1 MTRLRLFQSGKLC
14 AAAALLLLAG
24 SAAGQTG
31 RRPEAATDAPAR
43 KLLRRM
49 LQAER
54 GMTVAGTQITTVQR
68 GAGEVTS
75 EQRVLRDGD
84 RRLRQEYKRPGRLAG
99 ETVVDDGAH
108 FWRHNPHAN
117 TLASG
122 PSRLPRQRRRWA
134 QILGQLGRGGLQVRQ
149 KGHAI
154 VAGRECSA
162 VEVGPRPGPRRVFWI
177 DPKTGAQL
185 ASEQFD
191 AVGARQST
199 SRFTEITLNAP
210 LDPHAFDAPQTRPDV
225 RMVAPASPGENLP
238 QAGFSPVPPTYLPPG
253 FGFQSSSVE
262 RFQGRTMIALRYASG
277 PMILSLFETP
287 AAQPGP
293 GPLRVLRPRDG
304 STVVMGHRAGLRVVL
319 VGSLSAEE
327 MRKVA
332 NSIR

>member
-1 MTRLRLFQSGKLC
+1 MTRLRLFQSKKLC
-14 AAAALLLLAG
+14 VAAALLLLAG
-24 SAAGQTG
+24 SATGQAG
-31 RRPEAATDAPAR
+31 RRPKGATDAPAR

-68 GAGEVTS
+68 GTKEATS

-84 RRLRQEYKRPGRLAG
+84 RRLRQEYKNPPRLAG

-108 FWRHNPHAN
+108 FWRHNPRAN

-134 QILGQLGRGGLQVRQ
+134 QILGQLGRGGLNVRQ
-149 KGHAI
+149 GGHAT
-154 VAGRECSA
+154 VAGRDCIA

-191 AVGARQST
+191 ASGARQSA
-199 SRFTEITLNAP
+199 SRFTEVTLNAP
-210 LDPHAFDAPQTRPDV
+210 LDPRAFDAPRTRPDV
-225 RMVAPASPGENLP
+225 RIVAPASPDGQLP

-253 FGFQSSSVE
+253 FAFQSSNVE
-262 RFQGRTMIALRYASG
+262 RFQGRTVIALRYASG
-277 PMILSLFETP
+277 PAVLSLFETP
-287 AAQPGP
+287 APQSGP
-293 GPLRVLRPRDG
+293 GALRVLRPRDG

-319 VGSLSAEE
+319 VGSLSVEE

>member
-1 MTRLRLFQSGKLC
+1 MTRLRLFQSKKLC
-14 AAAALLLLAG
+14 VAAALLLLAG
-24 SAAGQTG
+24 SATGQAG
-31 RRPEAATDAPAR
+31 RRPKGATDAPAR

-68 GAGEVTS
+68 GTKEATS

-84 RRLRQEYKRPGRLAG
+84 RRLRQEYKNPPRLAG

-108 FWRHNPHAN
+108 FWRHNPRAN

-134 QILGQLGRGGLQVRQ
+134 QILGQLGRGGLNVRQ
-149 KGHAI
+149 GGHALI
-154 VAGRECSA
+154 AGRDCIA

-191 AVGARQST
+191 AAGARQSA
-199 SRFTEITLNAP
+199 SRFTEVTLNAP
-210 LDPHAFDAPQTRPDV
+210 LDPRAFDAPRTRPDV
-225 RMVAPASPGENLP
+225 QRVAGDLP
-238 QAGFSPVPPTYLPPG
+238 QAQAGFSPIPPAYLPPG
-253 FGFQSSSVE
+253 FAFQSSNVE
-262 RFQGRTMIALRYASG
+262 RFQGRAMIALRYASG
-277 PMILSLFETP
+277 PNVLSLFETP
-287 AAQPGP
+287 AAVAQSGP
-293 GPLRVLRPRDG
+293 GPLRVLHPRDG
-304 STVVMGHRAGLRVVL
+304 STVVIGRRGGLRVVL
-319 VGSLSAEE
+319 VGSLSVEE